1 MAAPDKKNRKE
12 ISPVKVEDFK
22 LGFGEKVPELNV
34 AMSIRHMS
42 VMLRSGISLSNT
54 VGAWGKMQ
62 DHEIMEQ

>member
-1 MAAPDKKNRKE
+1 
-12 ISPVKVEDFK
+12 
-22 LGFGEKVPELNV
+22 V

-62 DHEIMEQ
+62 EHEIMEQ